1 MIGSVGGN
9 PFATQTQAYSAL
21 KPGVVEQENPN
32 DKLKPASEDED
43 SSTLNKAAPSSSDLN
58 TSGVMKA
65 DSAERSYDSGGI
77 TSRGDQRGMLLDVS
91 A

>member
-21 KPGVVEQENPN
+21 KPGIAEQENPN
-32 DKLKPASEDED
+32 DKLKPASDDTD
-43 SSTLNKAAPSSSDLN
+43 SSPVEKAALSSDLK
-58 TSGVMKA
+58 TSGPLKA
-65 DSAERSYDSGGI
+65 DASERAYDSGGI
-77 TSRGDQRGMLLDVS
+77 SSRGNEQRGMLLDVS